1 MRLMSTLPLTN
12 MKLFTVVLSSGVE
25 YVLAPDSEHAAWQ
38 ALELSTDRNAHL
50 IDVRPHVE
58 FDW

>member
-1 MRLMSTLPLTN
+1 MTSIHNHKT
-12 MKLFTVVLSSGVE
+12 FTVVLSTGVE

-50 IDVRPHVE
+50 IDVRPYVE

>member
-1 MRLMSTLPLTN
+1 
-12 MKLFTVVLSSGVE
+12 MKTFIVVLSSGVE

-38 ALELSTDRNAHL
+38 ALELAQDRNVTL
-50 IDVRPHVE
+50 IDVRPYVN

>member
-1 MRLMSTLPLTN
+1 MSNIHNRHRVFAVVMSTGT
-12 MKLFTVVLSSGVE
+12 E

-38 ALELSTDRNAHL
+38 ALELSTDRNVKL